1 MEGVDFLNSRLKKK
15 ITIMLWLLVF
25 FMIIVLNLHR
35 IRFALDMYNIYSQ
48 EKKTNIVSENNE
60 TEDKV
65 EIYNPLT
72 SIIEKDIETENDN
85 DNDSL
90 IDEEPVIAQPVV
102 DKDTEAD
109 NWPNPKPVEQPDNT
123 KPYVSIIKEYNEKL
137 ESLRGSFESK
147 LDNLISQGIAEY
159 QSRTMSTAKLSSK
172 YLSAGTSLERTS
184 DSEFNTLVK
193 EMEWDLKSNNHDVL
207 VVKEIKEYYNDFKS
221 AKKHEVI
228 SRGMKYLR

>member
-193 EMEWDLKSNNHDVL
+193 EMEKELKSNNHDVK
-207 VVKEIKEYYNDFKS
+207 VIKEIREYYNSFKNEM
-221 AKKHEVI
+221 KQEIIGRGLKH
-228 SRGMKYLR
+228 LR

>member
-1 MEGVDFLNSRLKKK
+1 MNSRLKKK

-207 VVKEIKEYYNDFKS
+207 VVKEIREYYNSFKNEM
-221 AKKHEVI
+221 KQEIIGRGLKH
-228 SRGMKYLR
+228 LR